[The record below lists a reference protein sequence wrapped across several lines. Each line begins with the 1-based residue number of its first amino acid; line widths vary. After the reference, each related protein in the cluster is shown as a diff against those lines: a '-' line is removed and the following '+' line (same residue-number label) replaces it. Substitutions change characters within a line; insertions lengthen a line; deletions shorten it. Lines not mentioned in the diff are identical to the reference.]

1 MSAFSPQF
9 ATILGFFASVAYAS
23 LILISLIVGW
33 IIHPYTVGG
42 FTRWVQSPIQQFSA
56 RIGTSVGAA
65 IATAIFGYS
74 MLFPDSHPQIN
85 VPNSEQTH
93 TPSASVSTQLPDSFT
108 SSSNSSDDRFAEQ
121 HTVTPDVTK
130 PLPPPAIKT
139 ERPAVEL
146 SAQQSDAPL
155 VTPKNIIRDITI
167 TQSDPEIADTPKNKS
182 LTKSNE
188 DSVKFANDS
197 MHLKVAELKGELVVV
212 DTKIQSERARWQE
225 GVKVINQL
233 TNFKKTPVREGS
245 PQYHQCMA
253 ASRVIKEVESGAA
266 GLKAEKVRLEVMIS
280 SLEGK

>member
-74 MLFPDSHPQIN
+74 MLFQDSPPKIN
-85 VPNSEQTH
+85 VLNSEQTH
-93 TPSASVSTQLPDSFT
+93 TPSVSVSTQLPDSFT

-146 SAQQSDAPL
+146 SAQQSDTPL
-155 VTPKNIIRDITI
+155 VTPKNMIRDITI
-167 TQSDPEIADTPKNKS
+167 TQSDPEVVDTPKNKY

-188 DSVKFANDS
+188 DNVKFANDS
-197 MHLKVAELKGELVVV
+197 LHLKIAELKGGLVVV
-212 DTKIQSERARWQE
+212 DAKIQSERARWQE

-266 GLKAEKVRLEVMIS
+266 GLKAEKARLEVMIS